1 MIPSIILLIYSLYR
15 PNDRLRIPDDAPK
28 FAKSLMKSLE
38 ELSIFQSPKENI
50 RESLLK
56 LKDKKVATSAT
67 HILSS

>member
-1 MIPSIILLIYSLYR
+1 
-15 PNDRLRIPDDAPK
+15 
-28 FAKSLMKSLE
+28 MKSLE
-38 ELSIFQSPKENI
+38 ELSIFQSPKENV